1 MPKIVVDK
9 ELCKACELC
18 SAVCPKKILEL
29 GHELNSKG
37 SHYMRQTDE
46 QACIGCKLCAII
58 CPDLV
63 ISVFK

>member
-18 SAVCPKKILEL
+18 TTVCPPKILEL
-29 GHELNSKG
+29 GRELNSRG
-37 SHYMRQTDE
+37 SHYIRQTDP
-46 QACIGCKLCAII
+46 AKCLGCRLCAIM
-58 CPDLV
+58 CPDLA

>member
-18 SAVCPKKILEL
+18 AAVCPKKILEL

-46 QACIGCKLCAII
+46 TRYLRVKLCAII
-58 CPDLV
+58 CPDLA